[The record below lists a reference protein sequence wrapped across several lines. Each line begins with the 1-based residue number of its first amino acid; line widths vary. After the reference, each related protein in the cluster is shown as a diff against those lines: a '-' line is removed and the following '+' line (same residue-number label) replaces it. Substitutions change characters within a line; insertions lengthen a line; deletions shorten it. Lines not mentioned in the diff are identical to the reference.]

1 MGLRQF
7 LLIVIMEA
15 LEKRGKDGITLSYE
29 VKNDIK
35 NNHVLPAK
43 QGKSCFLPF
52 FHLLRPSCGDCSRH
66 VTRPDILTPHKFDHR
81 CVLQKKLIFPVGSHG
96 RTVSLCFSMR

>member
-43 QGKSCFLPF
+43 QGKSC
-52 FHLLRPSCGDCSRH
+52 LLSSDDHRVETGSRH
-66 VTRPDILTPHKFDHR
+66 VTRPDILTPHKFDHG
-81 CVLQKKLIFPVGSHG
+81 CVLQKKLIFPVGIHG
-96 RTVSLCFSMR
+96 KTGSLCFSMR